1 LSYIR
6 ANRSAQVPTRFPS
19 SVPVHPRFGIH
30 GRVILGKT
38 QCGRRSSRASCSSPG
53 AWPSLA
59 PGPVDSHP
67 QRYQS
72 RRSSPQISHVPPNRA
87 HLSNPP
93 AINAKDFPI
102 MKEKHRISGFS
113 STITAPPRTGAGAVG
128 TYVAKSDG
136 SSRMRPQPAP
146 KERRQRRQ
154 RRHCGPRRPPR
165 RCGPRHCAPTLRPD
179 TAPRRCA
186 RRSAPAARS
195 PQPAG
200 AAVAHAPSQAGNMP
214 EPARHPCV
222 TNHP

>member
-72 RRSSPQISHVPPNRA
+72 RRSSPQISHVPPSRA

-146 KERRQRRQ
+146 KERRQRR
-154 RRHCGPRRPPR
+154 HCGPRRPPR
-165 RCGPRHCAPTLRPD
+165 RCGPRRCGPRRCGPRHCGPRHCGPRRCAPTLR
-179 TAPRRCA
+179 APKR
-186 RRSAPAARS
+186 ARS
-195 PQPAG
+195 PQP
-200 AAVAHAPSQAGNMP
+200 
-214 EPARHPCV
+214 PARRSSSCACA
-222 TNHP
+222 